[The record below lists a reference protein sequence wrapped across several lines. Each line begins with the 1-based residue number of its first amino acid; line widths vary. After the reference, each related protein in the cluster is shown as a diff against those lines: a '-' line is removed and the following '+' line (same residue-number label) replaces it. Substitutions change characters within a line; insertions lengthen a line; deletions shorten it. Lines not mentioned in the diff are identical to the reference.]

1 MPAQFNKRFFAY
13 IIDIFIVLGIANL
26 ITMFIPI
33 SEKTQDYY
41 KELQTTQKKMYDKE
55 IDVKEYTDIVLE
67 DNYNISKSTVLISLT
82 SIIIY
87 ILYFVVYQ
95 VYNNGQTVGKKLM
108 KIKVKSI
115 TDEPLSINT
124 MLFRTLIIYGIAAN
138 IINLI
143 LILLLK
149 KELYLSISN
158 TISIIQS
165 LIVIISVFMILFS
178 KQKRGIHD
186 IITKTEVVN
195 KED

>member
-13 IIDIFIVLGIANL
+13 IIDIFIVLVIANL

-67 DNYNISKSTVLISLT
+67 DNYNISKGTVLISLT

-115 TDEPLSINT
+115 TDESLSINT
-124 MLFRTLIIYGIAAN
+124 MLFRALIIYGIAAN
-138 IINLI
+138 IINLM

-186 IITKTEVVN
+186 ILTKIEVVN

>member
-13 IIDIFIVLGIANL
+13 IIDIFIVLVIANL

-67 DNYNISKSTVLISLT
+67 DNYNISKGTVLISLT

-115 TDEPLSINT
+115 TDESLSINT
-124 MLFRTLIIYGIAAN
+124 MLFRALIIYGIATN

-149 KELYLSISN
+149 KALYLSTSN

>member
-13 IIDIFIVLGIANL
+13 IIDIFIVLVIANL

-67 DNYNISKSTVLISLT
+67 DNYNISKGTVLISLT

-124 MLFRTLIIYGIAAN
+124 MLFRALIIYGIAAN

-165 LIVIISVFMILFS
+165 LIVIISVFMIPFS

>member
-1 MPAQFNKRFFAY
+1 MPAQFNRRFFAY
-13 IIDIFIVLGIANL
+13 IIDIFIVLVIANL

-108 KIKVKSI
+108 KIKVKST
-115 TDEPLSINT
+115 TDESLSINT
-124 MLFRTLIIYGIAAN
+124 MLFRALIIYGIAAN

-158 TISIIQS
+158 TINIIQS

>member
-13 IIDIFIVLGIANL
+13 VIDIFIVLVIANL

-55 IDVKEYTDIVLE
+55 IDVKEYTNIVLE
-67 DNYNISKSTVLISLT
+67 DNYNISKGTVLISLT

-124 MLFRTLIIYGIAAN
+124 MLFRALIIYGIAAN

>member
-13 IIDIFIVLGIANL
+13 IIDIFIVLVIANL

-67 DNYNISKSTVLISLT
+67 DNYNISKGTVLISLT

-95 VYNNGQTVGKKLM
+95 VYNNGQTLM

-115 TDEPLSINT
+115 TDESLSINT
-124 MLFRTLIIYGIAAN
+124 MLFRALIIYGIATN

>member
-1 MPAQFNKRFFAY
+1 MPAKFNKRFFAY
-13 IIDIFIVLGIANL
+13 IIDIFIVLVIANL

-67 DNYNISKSTVLISLT
+67 DNYNISKGTVLISLT

-115 TDEPLSINT
+115 TDESLSINT
-124 MLFRTLIIYGIAAN
+124 MLFRALIIYGIAAN
-138 IINLI
+138 IINLM

-165 LIVIISVFMILFS
+165 LIVIISVFMILIS

>member
-13 IIDIFIVLGIANL
+13 IIDIFIVLVIANL

-67 DNYNISKSTVLISLT
+67 DNYNISKGTVLISLT

-115 TDEPLSINT
+115 TDESLSINT
-124 MLFRTLIIYGIAAN
+124 MLFRALIIYGIAAN

-143 LILLLK
+143 LILILK

>member
-13 IIDIFIVLGIANL
+13 IIDIFIVLVIANL

-67 DNYNISKSTVLISLT
+67 DNYNISKGTVLISLT

-124 MLFRTLIIYGIAAN
+124 MLFRALIIYGIAAN

-178 KQKRGIHD
+178 KQKKGIHD

>member
-13 IIDIFIVLGIANL
+13 IIDIFIVLVIANL

-67 DNYNISKSTVLISLT
+67 DNYNISKGTVLISLT

>member
-1 MPAQFNKRFFAY
+1 MPAQFNRRFFAY
-13 IIDIFIVLGIANL
+13 IIDIFIVLVIANL

-67 DNYNISKSTVLISLT
+67 DNYNISKGTVLISLT

-115 TDEPLSINT
+115 TDESLSINT
-124 MLFRTLIIYGIAAN
+124 MLFRALIIYGIAAN

-158 TISIIQS
+158 TINIIQS

-178 KQKRGIHD
+178 KPKRGIHD

>member
-13 IIDIFIVLGIANL
+13 IIDIFIVLVIANL

-55 IDVKEYTDIVLE
+55 IDVKEYTDKVLE
-67 DNYNISKSTVLISLT
+67 DNYNISKGTVLISLT

-115 TDEPLSINT
+115 TDESLSINT
-124 MLFRTLIIYGIAAN
+124 MLFRALIIYGIAAN
-138 IINLI
+138 IINLM

>member
-13 IIDIFIVLGIANL
+13 VIDIFIVLVIANL

-67 DNYNISKSTVLISLT
+67 DNYNISKGTVLISLT

-115 TDEPLSINT
+115 TDESLSINT
-124 MLFRTLIIYGIAAN
+124 MLFRALIIYGIAAN

>member
-13 IIDIFIVLGIANL
+13 IIDIFIVLVIANL

-67 DNYNISKSTVLISLT
+67 DNYNISKGTVLISLT

-115 TDEPLSINT
+115 TDESLSINT
-124 MLFRTLIIYGIAAN
+124 MLFRALIIYGIAAN

-158 TISIIQS
+158 TINIIQS

>member
-1 MPAQFNKRFFAY
+1 MPAQFNRRFFAY
-13 IIDIFIVLGIANL
+13 IIDIFIVLVIANL

-67 DNYNISKSTVLISLT
+67 DNYNISKGTVLISLT

-115 TDEPLSINT
+115 TDESLSINT
-124 MLFRTLIIYGIAAN
+124 MLFRALIIYGIAAN

-149 KELYLSISN
+149 KELYLPISN

>member
-13 IIDIFIVLGIANL
+13 IIDIFIVLVIANL

-67 DNYNISKSTVLISLT
+67 DNYNISKGTVLISLT

-108 KIKVKSI
+108 KIKVRSI
-115 TDEPLSINT
+115 TDESLSINT
-124 MLFRTLIIYGIAAN
+124 MLFRALIIYGIAAN

>member
-1 MPAQFNKRFFAY
+1 MPAQFNRRFFAY
-13 IIDIFIVLGIANL
+13 IIDIFIVLVIANL

-67 DNYNISKSTVLISLT
+67 DNYNISKGTVLISLT

-115 TDEPLSINT
+115 TDESLSINT
-124 MLFRTLIIYGIAAN
+124 MLFRALIIYGIAAN

-149 KELYLSISN
+149 KEPYLSISN

>member
-13 IIDIFIVLGIANL
+13 IIDIFIVLVIANL

-67 DNYNISKSTVLISLT
+67 DNYNISKGTVLISLT

-95 VYNNGQTVGKKLM
+95 VYNNGQTVGTKLL
-108 KIKVKSI
+108 KIKVKPI

-124 MLFRTLIIYGIAAN
+124 MLFRALIIYGIAAN

>member
-13 IIDIFIVLGIANL
+13 IIDIFIVLVIANL

-41 KELQTTQKKMYDKE
+41 KELQTAQIKMYDKE

-67 DNYNISKSTVLISLT
+67 DNYNISKGTVLISLT

-115 TDEPLSINT
+115 TDESLSINT
-124 MLFRTLIIYGIAAN
+124 MLFRALIIYGIAAN

>member
-1 MPAQFNKRFFAY
+1 MPAQFNRRFFAY
-13 IIDIFIVLGIANL
+13 IIDIFIVLVIANL

-67 DNYNISKSTVLISLT
+67 DNYNISKGTVLISLT

-115 TDEPLSINT
+115 TDESLSINT
-124 MLFRTLIIYGIAAN
+124 MLFRALIIYGIAAN

-186 IITKTEVVN
+186 IITKTEVTN

>member
-1 MPAQFNKRFFAY
+1 MPAQFNRRFFAY
-13 IIDIFIVLGIANL
+13 IIDIFIVLVIANL

-33 SEKTQDYY
+33 SEKAQDYY

-67 DNYNISKSTVLISLT
+67 DNYNISKGTVLISLT

-108 KIKVKSI
+108 KIKVKST
-115 TDEPLSINT
+115 TDESLSINT
-124 MLFRTLIIYGIAAN
+124 MLFRALIIYGIAAN

>member
-1 MPAQFNKRFFAY
+1 MTAQFNKRFFAY
-13 IIDIFIVLGIANL
+13 IIDIFIVLVIANL

-67 DNYNISKSTVLISLT
+67 DNYNISKGTVLISLT

-115 TDEPLSINT
+115 TDESLSINT
-124 MLFRTLIIYGIAAN
+124 MLFRALIIYGIATN

-149 KELYLSISN
+149 KALYLSISN

>member
-13 IIDIFIVLGIANL
+13 IIDIFIVLVIANL

-41 KELQTTQKKMYDKE
+41 KELQATQKKMYDKE

-67 DNYNISKSTVLISLT
+67 DNYNISKGTVLISLT

-115 TDEPLSINT
+115 TDESLSINT
-124 MLFRTLIIYGIAAN
+124 MLFRALIIYGIAAN

>member
-13 IIDIFIVLGIANL
+13 IIDIFIVLVIANL

-67 DNYNISKSTVLISLT
+67 DNYNISKGTVLISVT

-115 TDEPLSINT
+115 TDESLSINT
-124 MLFRTLIIYGIAAN
+124 MLFRALIIYGIATN

-158 TISIIQS
+158 TISILQS

>member
-1 MPAQFNKRFFAY
+1 MPAQFNRRFFAY
-13 IIDIFIVLGIANL
+13 IIDIFIVLVIANL

-33 SEKTQDYY
+33 SEKTQDFY

-67 DNYNISKSTVLISLT
+67 DNYNISKGTVLISLT

-115 TDEPLSINT
+115 IDESLSINT
-124 MLFRTLIIYGIAAN
+124 MLFRALIIYGIAAN

-158 TISIIQS
+158 TINIIQS

>member
-1 MPAQFNKRFFAY
+1 MPAKFNKRFFAY
-13 IIDIFIVLGIANL
+13 IIDIFIVLVIANL

-67 DNYNISKSTVLISLT
+67 DNYNISKGTVLISLT

-115 TDEPLSINT
+115 TDESLSINT
-124 MLFRTLIIYGIAAN
+124 MLFRALIIYGIATN

>member
-1 MPAQFNKRFFAY
+1 MPAQFNRRFFAY
-13 IIDIFIVLGIANL
+13 IIDIFIVLVIANL
-26 ITMFIPI
+26 ITIFIPI

-67 DNYNISKSTVLISLT
+67 DNYNISKGTVLISLT

-108 KIKVKSI
+108 KIKVKST
-115 TDEPLSINT
+115 TDESLSINT
-124 MLFRTLIIYGIAAN
+124 MLFRALIIYGIAAN

-158 TISIIQS
+158 TINIIQS

>member
-13 IIDIFIVLGIANL
+13 IIDIFIVLVIANL

-67 DNYNISKSTVLISLT
+67 DNYNISKGTVLISLT

-115 TDEPLSINT
+115 TDESLSINT
-124 MLFRTLIIYGIAAN
+124 MLFRALIIYGIAAN

-165 LIVIISVFMILFS
+165 LIVIISAFMILFS

>member
-13 IIDIFIVLGIANL
+13 IIDIFIVLVIANL

-67 DNYNISKSTVLISLT
+67 DNYNISKGTVLISLT

-115 TDEPLSINT
+115 TDESLSINT
-124 MLFRTLIIYGIAAN
+124 MLFRALIIYGIAAN
-138 IINLI
+138 IINLM

>member
-13 IIDIFIVLGIANL
+13 IIDIFIVLVIANL

-67 DNYNISKSTVLISLT
+67 DNYNISKGTVLISLT

-115 TDEPLSINT
+115 TDESLSINT
-124 MLFRTLIIYGIAAN
+124 MLFRALIIYGIAAN

-149 KELYLSISN
+149 KELYLYISN

-165 LIVIISVFMILFS
+165 LIVIISIIMILFS
-178 KQKRGIHD
+178 NQKRGIHD

>member
-13 IIDIFIVLGIANL
+13 IIDIFIVLVIANL

-67 DNYNISKSTVLISLT
+67 DNYNISKGTVLISLT

-115 TDEPLSINT
+115 TDESLSINT
-124 MLFRTLIIYGIAAN
+124 MLFRALIIYGIATN

-186 IITKTEVVN
+186 ILTKTEVVN

>member
-1 MPAQFNKRFFAY
+1 M
-13 IIDIFIVLGIANL
+13 
-26 ITMFIPI
+26 
-33 SEKTQDYY
+33 
-41 KELQTTQKKMYDKE
+41 
-55 IDVKEYTDIVLE
+55 
-67 DNYNISKSTVLISLT
+67 
-82 SIIIY
+82 
-87 ILYFVVYQ
+87 
-95 VYNNGQTVGKKLM
+95 YNNGQTVGKKLM

-115 TDEPLSINT
+115 TDESLSINT
-124 MLFRTLIIYGIAAN
+124 MLFRALIIYGIAAN

>member
-1 MPAQFNKRFFAY
+1 MPAQFNRRFFAY
-13 IIDIFIVLGIANL
+13 IIDIFIVLVIANL

-67 DNYNISKSTVLISLT
+67 DNYNISKGTVLISLT

-108 KIKVKSI
+108 KIKVKST
-115 TDEPLSINT
+115 TDESLSINT
-124 MLFRTLIIYGIAAN
+124 MLFRALIIYGIAAN

-165 LIVIISVFMILFS
+165 LIVTISAFMILFS

>member
-13 IIDIFIVLGIANL
+13 IIDIFIVLVIANL

-67 DNYNISKSTVLISLT
+67 DNYNISKGTVLISLT

-115 TDEPLSINT
+115 TDESLSINT
-124 MLFRTLIIYGIAAN
+124 MLFRALIIYGIAAN

-165 LIVIISVFMILFS
+165 LIVIISVFIILFS
-178 KQKRGIHD
+178 RQKKGIHD

>member
-1 MPAQFNKRFFAY
+1 MPAQFNRRFFAY
-13 IIDIFIVLGIANL
+13 IIDIFIVLVIANL

-67 DNYNISKSTVLISLT
+67 DNYNISKGTVLISLT

-108 KIKVKSI
+108 KIKVKST
-115 TDEPLSINT
+115 TDESLSINT
-124 MLFRTLIIYGIAAN
+124 MLFRALIIYGIAAN

-195 KED
+195 KDD

>member
-13 IIDIFIVLGIANL
+13 IIDIFIVLVIANL

-41 KELQTTQKKMYDKE
+41 KELQATQKKMYDKE

-67 DNYNISKSTVLISLT
+67 DNYNISKGTVLISLT

-115 TDEPLSINT
+115 TDESLSINT
-124 MLFRTLIIYGIAAN
+124 MLFRALIIYGIAAN
-138 IINLI
+138 IINLM

>member
-13 IIDIFIVLGIANL
+13 IIDIFIVLVIANL

-67 DNYNISKSTVLISLT
+67 DNYNISKGTVLISLT

-124 MLFRTLIIYGIAAN
+124 MLFRALIIYGIAAN

-143 LILLLK
+143 SILLLK

>member
-13 IIDIFIVLGIANL
+13 IIDIFIVLVIANL

-67 DNYNISKSTVLISLT
+67 DNYNISKGTVLISLT

-115 TDEPLSINT
+115 TDESLSINT
-124 MLFRTLIIYGIAAN
+124 MLFRALIIYGIAAN
-138 IINLI
+138 IINLM

-186 IITKTEVVN
+186 ILTKTEVVN

>member
-1 MPAQFNKRFFAY
+1 MPAQFNRRFFAY
-13 IIDIFIVLGIANL
+13 IIDIFIVLVIANL
-26 ITMFIPI
+26 TTMFIPI

-67 DNYNISKSTVLISLT
+67 DNYNISKGTVLISLT

-115 TDEPLSINT
+115 TDESLSINT
-124 MLFRTLIIYGIAAN
+124 MLFRALIIYGIAAN